1 MEVNDM
7 FIQRQHGFRR
17 NRSYLSQM
25 MDHYQNVLNVMETGS
40 DTQVIY
46 LDFAKA
52 FEKVDHDSLIMQMI

>member
-1 MEVNDM
+1 
-7 FIQRQHGFRR
+7 
-17 NRSYLSQM
+17 M